1 MVLLTDLTLA
11 SFVTR
16 SAVGSVNTRRDDE
29 ASVRWAMG
37 DVHDAGVNA
46 VMVGTRVVKVMAWRS
61 NNNIADL
68 MGNTMLIL

>member
-1 MVLLTDLTLA
+1 
-11 SFVTR
+11 
-16 SAVGSVNTRRDDE
+16 
-29 ASVRWAMG
+29 MG

-61 NNNIADL
+61 KNNIADL